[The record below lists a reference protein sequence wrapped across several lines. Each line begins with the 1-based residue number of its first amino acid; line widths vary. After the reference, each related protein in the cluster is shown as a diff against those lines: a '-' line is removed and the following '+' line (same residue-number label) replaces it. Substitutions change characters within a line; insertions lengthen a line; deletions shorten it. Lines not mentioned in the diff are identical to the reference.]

1 MAKFIG
7 KNTEFTWFCGV
18 VEDRH
23 DPIKTGR
30 LRVRCLG
37 FHTENKSLLTTADLP
52 WATVMLSTQSPG
64 ISGLG
69 TSPSFLVEG
78 SWVWGYFRDSGHQEP
93 IVCGSLPGKPKYYG
107 NPDVGFNDPIRRSEE
122 DIEDKAIEDYG
133 ADNED
138 DDNYHKSVYPRNI
151 NETDTNRLAVH
162 NTELE
167 HGSLTARV
175 LNRLDKNKPGE
186 GWVSIATA
194 DFDLLTAADGSEIL
208 ASDSTSWS
216 EPKIQYDGLGVL
228 SEEGEEITPHT
239 YNAVYPYNH
248 VFESESGHIKE
259 FDDSYTIEI
268 IDGEEVRTNYYR
280 IHERHTS
287 GTSYEMTN
295 NGDLVTKVAND
306 NYQLIAGTH
315 NTNIKGN
322 SDITI
327 NGRHKI
333 FINKD
338 GEEENN
344 YDIHVGKN
352 ANINIQVDQGDIN
365 MVTKDGRINVNAG
378 GDYNVKVGGNYT
390 ILVEGNKQEDVAG
403 TKTSNTTGAV
413 THRGATIDLNP

>member
-1 MAKFIG
+1 MARFIG
-7 KNTEFTWFCGV
+7 KNTDFTWFSGV
-18 VEDRH
+18 VEDRL
-23 DPIKTGR
+23 DPLYAGR

-37 FHTENKSLLTTADLP
+37 FHTDNKSELPTEDLP
-52 WATVMLSTQSPG
+52 WAMCVLSTASPG

-93 IVCGSLPGKPKYYG
+93 VIIGSLPGKPKLYG
-107 NPDVGFNDPIRRSEE
+107 NPDIGFNGPTRRSDEN
-122 DIEDKAIEDYG
+122 IENQAIEDYST
-133 ADNED
+133 DNEN

-151 NETDTNRLAVH
+151 NEVDVNRLAVH
-162 NTELE
+162 ELTKE

-175 LNRLDKNKPGE
+175 LHRKENTLNIP
-186 GWVSIATA
+186 TA
-194 DFDLLTAADGSEIL
+194 DFDTLIAADGSEII
-208 ASDSTSWS
+208 ASDHTTWH

-228 SEEGEEITPHT
+228 SEEGEEVTPHT
-239 YNAVYPYNH
+239 FNAVYPYNH

-259 FDDSYTIEI
+259 YDDSFV
-268 IDGEEVRTNYYR
+268 IDEEGIRTNYYR
-280 IHERHTS
+280 IHERHPS

-306 NYQLIAGTH
+306 NYNLIAGTH
-315 NTNIKGN
+315 HTNIKGN

-338 GEEENN
+338 AKENN
-344 YDIHVGKN
+344 HYDIHVGAN
-352 ANINIQVDQGDIN
+352 ANINIQVDTGDIN
-365 MVTKDGRINVNAG
+365 MVTKGGRINVNAG

-390 ILVEGNKQEDVAG
+390 LSVDGNKQEDVAG
-403 TKTSNTTGAV
+403 SKTSNTTGAV
-413 THRGATIDLNP
+413 VHRGATIDLNP

>member
-1 MAKFIG
+1 MARFIG
-7 KNTEFTWFCGV
+7 KNTDFTWFSGV
-18 VEDRH
+18 VEDRL
-23 DPIKTGR
+23 DPLYAGR

-37 FHTENKSLLTTADLP
+37 FHTDNKSELPTEDLP
-52 WATVMLSTQSPG
+52 WAMCVLSTASPG

-93 IVCGSLPGKPKYYG
+93 VIIGSLPGKPKLYG
-107 NPDVGFNDPIRRSEE
+107 NPDIGFNGPTRRSDEN
-122 DIEDKAIEDYG
+122 IENQAIEDYST
-133 ADNED
+133 DNEN

-151 NETDTNRLAVH
+151 NEVDVNRLAVH
-162 NTELE
+162 ELTKE

-175 LNRLDKNKPGE
+175 LHRKENTLNIP
-186 GWVSIATA
+186 TA
-194 DFDLLTAADGSEIL
+194 DFDTLIAADGSEII
-208 ASDSTSWS
+208 ASDHTTWH

-259 FDDSYTIEI
+259 YDDSFV
-268 IDGEEVRTNYYR
+268 IDEEGIRTNYYR
-280 IHERHTS
+280 IHERHPS

-306 NYQLIAGTH
+306 NYNLIAGTH
-315 NTNIKGN
+315 HTNIKGN

-338 GEEENN
+338 AKENN
-344 YDIHVGKN
+344 HYDIHVGAN
-352 ANINIQVDQGDIN
+352 ANINIQVDTGDIN
-365 MVTKDGRINVNAG
+365 MVTKGGRINVNAG

-390 ILVEGNKQEDVAG
+390 LSVDGNKQEDVAG
-403 TKTSNTTGAV
+403 SKTSNTTGAV
-413 THRGATIDLNP
+413 VHRGATIDLNP

>member
-1 MAKFIG
+1 MARFIG
-7 KNTEFTWFCGV
+7 KNTDFTWFSGV
-18 VEDRH
+18 VEDRL
-23 DPIKTGR
+23 DPLYAGR

-37 FHTENKSLLTTADLP
+37 FHTDNKSELPTEDLP
-52 WATVMLSTQSPG
+52 WAMCVLSTASPG

-93 IVCGSLPGKPKYYG
+93 VIIGSLPGKPKLYG
-107 NPDVGFNDPIRRSEE
+107 NPDIGFNGPTRRSDE
-122 DIEDKAIEDYG
+122 DIEDQAIEDYST
-133 ADNED
+133 DNEN

-151 NETDTNRLAVH
+151 NEVDVNRLAVH
-162 NTELE
+162 ELTKE

-175 LNRLDKNKPGE
+175 LHRKENTLNIP
-186 GWVSIATA
+186 TA
-194 DFDLLTAADGSEIL
+194 DFDTLIAADGSEII
-208 ASDSTSWS
+208 ASDHTTWH

-228 SEEGEEITPHT
+228 SEEGEEVTPHT
-239 YNAVYPYNH
+239 FNAVYPYNH

-259 FDDSYTIEI
+259 YDDSFV
-268 IDGEEVRTNYYR
+268 IDEEGIRTNYYR
-280 IHERHTS
+280 IHERHPS

-306 NYQLIAGTH
+306 NYNLIAGTH
-315 NTNIKGN
+315 HTNIKGN

-338 GEEENN
+338 AKENN
-344 YDIHVGKN
+344 HYDIHVGAN
-352 ANINIQVDQGDIN
+352 ANINIQVDTGDIN
-365 MVTKDGRINVNAG
+365 MVTKGGRINVNAG

-390 ILVEGNKQEDVAG
+390 LSVDGNKQEDVAG
-403 TKTSNTTGAV
+403 SKTSNTTGAV
-413 THRGATIDLNP
+413 VHRGATIDLNP

>member
-1 MAKFIG
+1 
-7 KNTEFTWFCGV
+7 
-18 VEDRH
+18 
-23 DPIKTGR
+23 
-30 LRVRCLG
+30 
-37 FHTENKSLLTTADLP
+37 
-52 WATVMLSTQSPG
+52 
-64 ISGLG
+64 
-69 TSPSFLVEG
+69 
-78 SWVWGYFRDSGHQEP
+78 
-93 IVCGSLPGKPKYYG
+93 LPGKPKYYG
-107 NPDVGFNDPIRRSEE
+107 NPDVGFNDPIRRNKLDEE
-122 DIEDKAIEDYG
+122 
-133 ADNED
+133 

-175 LNRLDKNKPGE
+175 LNRLDKSKPGE

-216 EPKIQYDGLGVL
+216 EPKIQYDG
-228 SEEGEEITPHT
+228 EITPHT

-259 FDDSYTIEI
+259 FDDSFV
-268 IDGEEVRTNYYR
+268 IDEDGVRTNYYR

>member
-1 MAKFIG
+1 MARFIG
-7 KNTEFTWFCGV
+7 KNTDFTWFSGV
-18 VEDRH
+18 VEDRL
-23 DPIKTGR
+23 DPLYAGR

-37 FHTENKSLLTTADLP
+37 FHTDNKSELPTEDLP
-52 WATVMLSTQSPG
+52 WAMCVLSTASPG

-93 IVCGSLPGKPKYYG
+93 VIIGSLPGKPKLYG
-107 NPDVGFNDPIRRSEE
+107 NPDIGFNGPTRRSDEN
-122 DIEDKAIEDYG
+122 IEDQAIEDYST
-133 ADNED
+133 DNEN

-151 NETDTNRLAVH
+151 NEVDVNRLAVH
-162 NTELE
+162 ELTKE

-175 LNRLDKNKPGE
+175 LHRKENTLNIP
-186 GWVSIATA
+186 TA
-194 DFDLLTAADGSEIL
+194 DFDTLIAADGSEII
-208 ASDSTSWS
+208 ASDHTTWH

-228 SEEGEEITPHT
+228 SEEGEEVTPHT
-239 YNAVYPYNH
+239 FNAVYPYNH

-259 FDDSYTIEI
+259 YDDSFV
-268 IDGEEVRTNYYR
+268 IDEEGIRTNYYR
-280 IHERHTS
+280 IHERHPS

-306 NYQLIAGTH
+306 NYNLIAGTH
-315 NTNIKGN
+315 HTNIKGN

-338 GEEENN
+338 AKENN
-344 YDIHVGKN
+344 HYDIHVGAN
-352 ANINIQVDQGDIN
+352 ANINIQVDTGDIN
-365 MVTKDGRINVNAG
+365 MVTKGGRINVNAG

-390 ILVEGNKQEDVAG
+390 LSVDGNKQEDVAG
-403 TKTSNTTGAV
+403 SKTSNTTGAV
-413 THRGATIDLNP
+413 VHRGATIDLNP